1 MVVSKRRLA
10 SIFIVLMA
18 MLAVI
23 SIFSIGNS
31 PLITKVY
38 ATNDLEDDLAGQQSQ
53 QSSQQNQS
61 SEGTFFDEIAKQEIG
76 QDDKDFASWIG
87 NQGGLSNEQM
97 ETASRTMSPV
107 VNLIGYVTGAIIVLL
122 MTGITL
128 ITALDLLYI
137 TVPPIRGLLYKGG
150 QNGGQG
156 GMPGATGGVG
166 GFGGFGRRYGAMGA
180 NGQVQGHQSIQW
192 ISDEAIACVALLG
205 GSAQT
210 GTAGMQT
217 GAVGGMAMPNQQ
229 PQSTKSVIGTYFR
242 KKLFFI
248 LLLAICLIVLTSSV
262 VLNCGINLGQWVLK
276 IISMFNG
283 KLGG

>member
-1 MVVSKRRLA
+1 MVFSKRRLA

-38 ATNDLEDDLAGQQSQ
+38 ATNDLEDDLAGQQSSQ
-53 QSSQQNQS
+53 QSQS
-61 SEGTFFDEIAKQEIG
+61 SDGTFFDEIAKQEIG
-76 QDDKDFASWIG
+76 KDDKDFADWIG
-87 NQGGLSNEQM
+87 KQGGLSNEQM

-150 QNGGQG
+150 QNGSQG
-156 GMPGATGGVG
+156 GMPGATGGFG
-166 GFGGFGRRYGAMGA
+166 GLGGFGRRYGAMGA
-180 NGQVQGHQSIQW
+180 NGQPQGHQSIQW

-217 GAVGGMAMPNQQ
+217 GAVGGMSMPNQQ

-262 VLNCGINLGQWVLK
+262 VLDCGINLGQWVLK

>member
-53 QSSQQNQS
+53 QSSQQSQS

-150 QNGGQG
+150 QGGQG

-166 GFGGFGRRYGAMGA
+166 GLGGFGRRYGAMGA

>member
-1 MVVSKRRLA
+1 MVFSKRRLA

-53 QSSQQNQS
+53 QSSQQSQS

-150 QNGGQG
+150 QGGQG

-166 GFGGFGRRYGAMGA
+166 GLGGFGRRYGAMGA